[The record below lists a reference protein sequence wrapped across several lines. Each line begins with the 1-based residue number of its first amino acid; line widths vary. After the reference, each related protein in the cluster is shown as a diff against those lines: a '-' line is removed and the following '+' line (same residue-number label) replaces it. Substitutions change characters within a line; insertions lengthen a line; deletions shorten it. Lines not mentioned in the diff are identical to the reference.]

1 MVLKNYRTLASTQTW
16 DSTAQTIITQLPRDF
31 LAQRYYIDMN
41 SSGVVAA
48 GAVTPVVDGGL
59 KMITNIK
66 IVAVGEGSSR
76 TIFEVNGTDLYHMNL
91 FDYGAPVSPITFPLG
106 TNSNQLHFNFC
117 IDFRVNKIDP
127 DDYSVAIPTYLL
139 SSLQLEITY
148 AAPSATNYGSNPPTA
163 FATDVTTR
171 ITCVEG
177 IPEAGEDFSSNPLM
191 TVLTK
196 TLTADTS
203 SGSLES
209 FDTFFQVGAL
219 IQRDFVRVEDSS
231 NVRSD
236 LECTNFQVN
245 SGTIPLMSNIYVPSQ
260 KMNNLINYR
269 ISSGSPRGLDGTGA
283 AGRSPPVYRGTT
295 SPTVNAPYDLGNY
308 VSDGY
313 FMIDFY
319 NNRMP
324 FINTASGL
332 RIGGLSTVG
341 YNTSDLV
348 AQFNFIAASSVIRRI
363 QTTIEG

>member
-1 MVLKNYRTLASTQTW
+1 MVLKNYRTLSATQNW
-16 DSTAQTIITQLPRDF
+16 DSTSQTIITQLPRDF

-41 SSGVVAA
+41 SSGAVAA
-48 GAVTPVVDGGL
+48 GTVTPVVDGLL
-59 KMITNIK
+59 KCITNIK
-66 IVAVGEGSSR
+66 VVAVGEGSSR

-106 TNSNQLHFNFC
+106 TNSTQVHMNFC
-117 IDFRVNKIDP
+117 IDFRCNKLDP
-127 DDYSVAIPTYLL
+127 DDYSVALPTYLL

-148 AAPSATNYGSNPPTA
+148 AAPSATNYGSNPPST
-163 FATDVTTR
+163 FATAVTTR

-191 TVLTK
+191 TVLSK

-203 SGSLES
+203 TGALES

-219 IQRDFVRVEDSS
+219 IRRDFVRIEDSS

-236 LECTNFQVN
+236 AEMTNFQVN

-260 KMNNLINYR
+260 KMNNIINYR
-269 ISSGSPRGLDGTGA
+269 ISSGSPRGLDGASG

-324 FINTASGL
+324 FISTAGGL

-341 YNTSDLV
+341 YNTGDLIF
-348 AQFNFIAASSVIRRI
+348 QGNFIAASSVIRRV
-363 QTTIEG
+363 QETIEG

>member
-1 MVLKNYRTLASTQTW
+1 MVLKNYRTLAATQNW

-31 LAQRYYIDMN
+31 LAQRYYIDID
-41 SSGVVAA
+41 SAAVAAA
-48 GAVTPVVDGGL
+48 GAVTAVVDGGL

-76 TIFEVNGTDLYHMNL
+76 TIFEVNGEDLYHMNL
-91 FDYGAPVSPITFPLG
+91 FDYGSPISPITLPL
-106 TNSNQLHFNFC
+106 TTTAAQLHMSFC
-117 IDFRVNKIDP
+117 IDFRCNKLDP

-139 SSLQLEITY
+139 STLQLEITY
-148 AAPSATNYGSNPPTA
+148 ALPSTTNYGSNPPST
-163 FATDVTTR
+163 FATNVTTR

-219 IQRDFVRVEDSS
+219 IRRDFIRIEDSS
-231 NVRSD
+231 NVRAD
-236 LECTNFQVN
+236 AEMTNYQVN
-245 SGTIPLMSNIYVPSQ
+245 SGTIPLMSNIYVDSQ
-260 KMNNLINYR
+260 KMNNIINYR
-269 ISSGSPRGLDGTGA
+269 IGSGYPRGLQAFT
-283 AGRSPPVYRGTT
+283 STT
-295 SPTVNAPYDLGNY
+295 STATTVPYDNGNY

-313 FMIDFY
+313 LMLDFY

-341 YNTSDLV
+341 YSTSDLV
-348 AQFNFIAASSVIRRI
+348 FQGNFIAASSVIRRV
-363 QTTIEG
+363 QETVEG

>member
-1 MVLKNYRTLASTQTW
+1 MVLKNYRTLAATQDW
-16 DSTAQTIITQLPRDF
+16 DGTAQTIITQLPRDF
-31 LAQRYYIDMN
+31 LAQRYYIDMD

-48 GAVTPVVDGGL
+48 GTVTPVVDGGL

-91 FDYGAPVSPITFPLG
+91 FDYGSPVSPIQFPLTTG
-106 TNSNQLHFNFC
+106 SAQLHMSFC
-117 IDFRVNKIDP
+117 IDFRCNKLDP
-127 DDYSVAIPTYLL
+127 DDYSVALPTYLL

-148 AAPSATNYGSNPPTA
+148 AAPSTTNYGSNPPTA

-191 TVLTK
+191 TVLSK
-196 TLTADTS
+196 TLTADSS

-209 FDTFFQVGAL
+209 FDSFFQVGAL
-219 IQRDFVRVEDSS
+219 IRRDFVRIEDSS
-231 NVRSD
+231 NVRAD
-236 LECTNFQVN
+236 AEMTNYQVN
-245 SGTIPLMSNIYVPSQ
+245 SGTIPLMSNIYTDSQ
-260 KMNNLINYR
+260 KMNNIINYR
-269 ISSGSPRGLDGTGA
+269 IGSGYPRGVQAFT
-283 AGRSPPVYRGTT
+283 STT
-295 SPTVNAPYDLGNY
+295 ATSETVPYDNGEY

-313 FMIDFY
+313 YMIDFY

-324 FINTASGL
+324 FINTAGGL

-341 YNTSDLV
+341 YNTGDLV
-348 AQFNFIAASSVIRRI
+348 FQGNFANASSIIRRV
-363 QTTIEG
+363 QETVEG

>member
-1 MVLKNYRTLASTQTW
+1 MVLKNYRTLSSTQDW

-31 LAQRYYIDMN
+31 LAQRYYIDMD

-48 GAVTPVVDGGL
+48 GSVTPVVDGGL

-91 FDYGAPVSPITFPLG
+91 FDYGSPISPIQFPLTTG
-106 TNSNQLHFNFC
+106 SAQLHMNWC
-117 IDFRVNKIDP
+117 IDFRCNKLDP
-127 DDYSVAIPTYLL
+127 DDYSVSLPTYLL

-148 AAPSATNYGSNPPTA
+148 AAPSATNYGSNPPTS
-163 FATDVTTR
+163 FGTNVTTR

-191 TVLTK
+191 TVLSK
-196 TLTADTS
+196 TLTADS
-203 SGSLES
+203 STGTLES

-219 IQRDFVRVEDSS
+219 IRRDFLRVENSS
-231 NVRSD
+231 NVRAD
-236 LECTNFQVN
+236 TEMTNYQVN
-245 SGTIPLMSNIYVPSQ
+245 SGTIPLMSNIYTDSQ
-260 KMNNLINYR
+260 KMNNIINYR
-269 ISSGSPRGLDGTGA
+269 IGSGYPRGVQAFT
-283 AGRSPPVYRGTT
+283 STT
-295 SPTVNAPYDLGNY
+295 ATSETVPYDNGEY

-313 FMIDFY
+313 LMIDFY

-324 FINTASGL
+324 FINTAGGL

-341 YNTSDLV
+341 YNTGDLTF
-348 AQFNFIAASSVIRRI
+348 QGNFANASSIIRRV
-363 QTTIEG
+363 QETVEG

>member
-1 MVLKNYRTLASTQTW
+1 MVLKNYRTLSAVQTW

-31 LAQRYYIDMN
+31 LAQRYNIDMD

-48 GAVTPVVDGGL
+48 GSVTPVVDGGL

-76 TIFEVNGTDLYHMNL
+76 TIFEVSGQDLYHMNL
-91 FDYGAPVSPITFPLG
+91 FDYGSPISPIQFPLTTG
-106 TNSNQLHFNFC
+106 SAQLHMSFC
-117 IDFRVNKIDP
+117 IDFRCNKLDP
-127 DDYSVAIPTYLL
+127 DDYSVSLPTYLL

-148 AAPSATNYGSNPPTA
+148 AVPSTTNYGSNPPTA

-203 SGSLES
+203 TGSLEA

-219 IQRDFVRVEDSS
+219 IRRDFLRVENSSSVRADS
-231 NVRSD
+231 
-236 LECTNFQVN
+236 EMTNYQVN
-245 SGTIPLMSNIYVPSQ
+245 SGTIPLMSNIYSDSQ

-269 ISSGSPRGLDGTGA
+269 IGSGYPRGTG
-283 AGRSPPVYRGTT
+283 VFTGTT
-295 SPTVNAPYDLGNY
+295 ATVATVPFDNGAY

-313 FMIDFY
+313 YMIDFY

-324 FINTASGL
+324 FINTAGGL

-341 YNTSDLV
+341 YNTGDLV
-348 AQFNFIAASSVIRRI
+348 FSGNFANASSIITRV
-363 QTTIEG
+363 QETIEG

>member
-1 MVLKNYRTLASTQTW
+1 MVLKNYRTLAATQDW

-31 LAQRYYIDMN
+31 LAQRYYIDMD
-41 SSGVVAA
+41 SAAVAA
-48 GAVTPVVDGGL
+48 AGTVTPVVDGGL
-59 KMITNIK
+59 KMITSIK

-76 TIFEVNGTDLYHMNL
+76 TIFEVNGRDLWHMNL
-91 FDYGAPVSPITFPLG
+91 FDYGAPVSPITLPLTTSSG
-106 TNSNQLHFNFC
+106 QLHFNFC
-117 IDFRVNKIDP
+117 IDFRCNKLDP
-127 DDYSVAIPTYLL
+127 DDYSVALPTYLL

-148 AAPSATNYGSNPPTA
+148 AAPSTTNYGSNPPTT
-163 FATDVTTR
+163 FATNVTTR

-219 IQRDFVRVEDSS
+219 MRRDFVCVEDSS

-236 LECTNFQVN
+236 GECTNYQVE
-245 SGTIPLMSNIYVPSQ
+245 SGTIPLMSNIYTDSQ
-260 KMNNLINYR
+260 KMNNIINYR
-269 ISSGSPRGLDGTGA
+269 ISSAFPRGTA
-283 AGRSPPVYRGTT
+283 VFSGTT
-295 SPTVNAPYDLGNY
+295 SPIFNAPYDQGNY
-308 VSDGY
+308 ISDGY
-313 FMIDFY
+313 FMLDFY

-324 FINTASGL
+324 FISTAGGL

-341 YNTSDLV
+341 YNTGDLLMKM
-348 AQFNFIAASSVIRRI
+348 NFIAGSSVIRRV
-363 QTTIEG
+363 QETVEG

>member
-1 MVLKNYRTLASTQTW
+1 LVLKNYRTLASTQTW

-31 LAQRYYIDMN
+31 LAQRYYIDMD
-41 SSGVVAA
+41 SSAVAA
-48 GAVTPVVDGGL
+48 AGTSTLVVDGGL

-91 FDYGAPVSPITFPLG
+91 FDYGSPISPIQLPLTTG
-106 TNSNQLHFNFC
+106 AVQLHMNWC
-117 IDFRVNKIDP
+117 IDFRCNKLDP
-127 DDYSVAIPTYLL
+127 DDYSVALPTYLL

-148 AAPSATNYGSNPPTA
+148 AVPSTTNYGSNPPTT

-196 TLTADTS
+196 SMTADTS
-203 SGSLES
+203 TGSLES

-219 IQRDFVRVEDSS
+219 IRRDFLRVEDSS
-231 NVRSD
+231 NVRAD
-236 LECTNFQVN
+236 AEMTNFQVN
-245 SGTIPLMSNIYVPSQ
+245 SGTIPLMSNIYTDSQ

-269 ISSGSPRGLDGTGA
+269 IGSGYPRGTG
-283 AGRSPPVYRGTT
+283 VFTGTT
-295 SPTVNAPYDLGNY
+295 ATVATVPYDNGAY

-313 FMIDFY
+313 LMIDFY

-324 FINTASGL
+324 FINTAGGL

-348 AQFNFIAASSVIRRI
+348 FQGNFIAASSVIRRV
-363 QTTIEG
+363 QETVEG